1 MVKNTQTIR
10 YQKWKNLRKVKK
22 PTGDDFWKAVVVRQN
37 LDDLKKKKLINVF
50 LAVSIL
56 YPLKT
61 SENHDYNLYFRAI
74 PRLIKE

>member
-37 LDDLKKKKLINVF
+37 LDDLEKKI
-50 LAVSIL
+50 
-56 YPLKT
+56 
-61 SENHDYNLYFRAI
+61 D
-74 PRLIKE
+74 